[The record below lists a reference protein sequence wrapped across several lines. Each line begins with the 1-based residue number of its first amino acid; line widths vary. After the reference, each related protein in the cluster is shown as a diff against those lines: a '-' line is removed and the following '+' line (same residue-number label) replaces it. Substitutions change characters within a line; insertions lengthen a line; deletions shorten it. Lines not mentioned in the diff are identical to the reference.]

1 MILDRC
7 VKNSIKASKD
17 QFLDGSF
24 QKITSKHAKD
34 RTDLQK
40 AFDAEEADLLRKML
54 SPRAAAVQSGYRT
67 FHFSFGP
74 SEIFSLE

>member
-34 RTDLQK
+34 RTGL
-40 AFDAEEADLLRKML
+40 AESFDAEEADLLRKCFATR
-54 SPRAAAVQSGYRT
+54 SSCAKRISNVP
-67 FHFSFGP
+67 F
-74 SEIFSLE
+74 